1 MKANQLKASLINA
14 KLLLTF
20 TVSFTGEF
28 LPMYIIYGGKTVKI
42 NNLLVKLNIKVVMVP
57 ANMTNFFQSLDLIV
71 YRFAKKLYE
80 EVCNLVY
87 K

>member
-28 LPMYIIYGGKTVKI
+28 LPMYIIYGGKTVTI
-42 NNLLVKLNIKVVMVP
+42 NNLLAKLNIKVVMVP